1 MQTWDYQTLTWAHRD
16 SRDAARDGHAS
27 SLIITQ
33 INGDPVHEPL
43 DLLTYIERA
52 SRNGW
57 HIVGTRDNFILLEY
71 NSEAAALRTAPEPIV
86 SSTRNR

>member
-1 MQTWDYQTLTWAHRD
+1 MQTWDYQTVTWAHRD
-16 SRDAARDGHAS
+16 SRGTARDVRES

-33 INGDPVHEPL
+33 INGDPVHEPI

-52 SRNGW
+52 SRSGW

-71 NSEAAALRTAPEPIV
+71 NSEAALWTTPEPGAILV
-86 SSTRNR
+86 R